1 MNKAGFTLIELI
13 IGMAISAAVS
23 VVIFVSFNQT
33 QKSSTRIDEIISLD
47 SRVSILQN
55 QLEKDITGV
64 FVPNSMVPKPN
75 EKADQKAKKESK
87 EKKEEEITKP
97 DAQKIEKIFYSA
109 NQGKNLK
116 DLTFITCNPLQIY
129 GQSRPRIS
137 RVTYLL
143 KEDALRKGS
152 FALYRQESSQLNDTK
167 GGFEYQIADGIKE
180 FKVEYTVLIEKKEE
194 EQKQKDAKEQKKS
207 SELKTFSDWTFADK
221 ASTTQK
227 ENKFLIPMFVNVKVV
242 LWIDTTNTA
251 QQFFEFKYF
260 IYAFDSQ
267 FPRKPPKKVAVE
279 EKMQNLVETIDDIKK
294 KMPALPGKLRK

>member
-1 MNKAGFTLIELI
+1 MSKTGFTLIELI

-47 SRVSILQN
+47 SRVSVLQN

-75 EKADQKAKKESK
+75 EKVEQKAKKESK
-87 EKKEEEITKP
+87 EKKEEEVAKP
-97 DAQKIEKIFYSA
+97 DTQKVEKLFYSA

-116 DLTFITCNPLQIY
+116 ELTFITCNPLQIY
-129 GQSRPRIS
+129 GQSRPRIA

-143 KEDALRKGS
+143 KEDVLRRGS
-152 FALYRQESSQLNDTK
+152 FALYRQESSKLNDTK

-180 FKVEYTVLIEKKEE
+180 FRVEYTVLIEKKEE

-221 ASTTQK
+221 ASSTQK
-227 ENKFLIPMFVNVKVV
+227 ESNFLIPMFVNVKVV
-242 LWIDTTNTA
+242 FWIDVANTA

-267 FPRKPPKKVAVE
+267 FPRKPAKNVFAE
-279 EKMQNLVETIDDIKK
+279 EKMQNLVDTIDDIKK